1 MNDSSLY
8 RDESRVRH
16 MLDAVE
22 QISNLAK
29 GLTREQMALHDGV
42 TERILFNLV
51 ILGEAANNITRDFA
65 GKNPDVDWRG
75 IAGIRHKIV
84 HDYAEIDFDTIW
96 DILLNE
102 IPQAL
107 NQIKALANT
116 LTPKPTLP
124 PPNMA
129 DFL

>member
-1 MNDSSLY
+1 MSESPLY

-16 MLDAVE
+16 MLDALL
-22 QISNLAK
+22 QIAELAK
-29 GLTREQMALHDGV
+29 GLSRGQMELHDGM

-51 ILGEAANNITRDFA
+51 ILGEAANNVTREFA
-65 GKNPDVDWRG
+65 EKNPGVDWRG

-96 DILLNE
+96 DILRND
-102 IPQAL
+102 IPE
-107 NQIKALANT
+107 ALAAVKS
-116 LTPKPTLP
+116 LAGTLP
-124 PPNMA
+124 PEPTQPPPNLS

>member
-1 MNDSSLY
+1 MNDSPLY

-22 QISNLAK
+22 QISELAN
-29 GLTREQMALHDGV
+29 GLTRQQMALHDGV

-51 ILGEAANNITRDFA
+51 ILGEAANNITSDFA
-65 GKNPDVDWRG
+65 GKNTDIDWRG

-96 DILLNE
+96 DILQNE
-102 IPQAL
+102 IPGAL
-107 NQIKALANT
+107 VKLKALAAT
-116 LTPKPTLP
+116 LAPEPDEQPSNLS
-124 PPNMA
+124 

>member
-8 RDESRVRH
+8 RDESRIRH
-16 MLDAVE
+16 MLDALL
-22 QISNLAK
+22 QISELSK
-29 GLTREQMALHDGV
+29 GLTRGQMALHDGV

-51 ILGEAANNITRDFA
+51 VLGEAANNITREFA
-65 GKNPDVDWRG
+65 GLHRAIDWRG

-96 DILLNE
+96 DILQNE
-102 IPQAL
+102 IPKAL
-107 NQIKALANT
+107 DQMKALAGT
-116 LTPKPTLP
+116 LPPEPTLP
-124 PPNMA
+124 PPNID